1 MGAKL
6 TEQELLGKG
15 GMERVVSLLA
25 NMKPFVSSPIFSG
38 AAFVYI
44 PEPALCDFAQMFNCL
59 A

>member
-6 TEQELLGKG
+6 TEQELLGEG

-25 NMKPFVSSPIFSG
+25 NMSSPIFSE